1 MSPAKKTSFTDA
13 KAALSKGQVT
23 AADVSAL
30 LRARNPALWVSTR
43 EEKRVEDFLV
53 QAAGAA
59 GYQTFFWDVAAGVT
73 DFTGKQPIDK
83 NGRAIKFKIG
93 DEAKEGKDLADPG
106 EALRAVRELA
116 DKKIEKDEKGNDISN
131 RTVWVM
137 RDLPTWLEG
146 QPGAT
151 PLRQIRNLAK
161 YLPGVARISAQ
172 AIIFLTT
179 SNKVPADLKGHTTF
193 IDWPLPD
200 RSEITKGLD
209 AAINNLPEFETDKE
223 TGLPNK
229 DKPLRANATTPET
242 RELAIDAALG
252 LTAEEA
258 ASCFA
263 KSIVIGKT
271 IDPAIVSAEKKR
283 VIAGASGLEWIDP
296 IKDGLNAVGGL
307 DNLKDW
313 LTMRQTAYSPEARA
327 YGLPAPKGIALVGIS
342 GCGKT
347 LTAKAVGT
355 AWNAPLVKLD
365 MGAQKSKYVGDS
377 EATIR
382 NAFKVIKAIGHCVV
396 WIDEIEK
403 AMAGSASG
411 ASDGGVSSDA
421 LSVVLTWMQD
431 RDSEAFVIAT
441 ANNIENLPPELFRK
455 GRFDE
460 IFYVGL
466 PNAVERKGVI
476 KAALRANGRPALD
489 IDFTAVVKATDKFTG
504 AEIAE
509 LIPTSLYVAFADGG
523 REPTTQDLI
532 DAALDVR
539 PLSKTRPEIIDKL
552 EKWGSENARPATA
565 GEKITKR
572 LAVAGGRDLDLE

>member
-1 MSPAKKTSFTDA
+1 MSPAKNKTITEA
-13 KAALSKGQVT
+13 KAALSKGQAT

-53 QAAGAA
+53 QAAAAA
-59 GYQTFFWDVAAGVT
+59 GYQTLFWDVAAGVT
-73 DFTGKQPIDK
+73 DFTGKQPVDT
-83 NGRAIKFKIG
+83 NGRPIKFKVG
-93 DEAKEGKDLADPG
+93 EEAKEGKDLADPG
-106 EALRAVRELA
+106 EALRAIRELA
-116 DKKIEKDEKGNDISN
+116 DKKIEKDAAGNDVSN
-131 RTVWVM
+131 RTVWVL
-137 RDLPTWLEG
+137 RDLPPWLEG
-146 QPGAT
+146 TPGAT

-161 YLPGVARISAQ
+161 YLPGVPRISAQ
-172 AIIFLTT
+172 ALIILTT
-179 SNKVPADLKGHTTF
+179 SGKVPADLKGHTSF

-209 AAINNLPEFETDKE
+209 AAINNLPEFEIDKE
-223 TGLPNK
+223 TGLPDK
-229 DKPLRANATTPET
+229 TKPLRANAVTPET

-263 KSIVIGKT
+263 KSIIVGKT
-271 IDPAIVSAEKKR
+271 IDPAIVSGEKKR
-283 VIAGASGLEWIDP
+283 VIAGASGLEWVDP

-476 KAALRANGRPALD
+476 TAALRANGRPNLD
-489 IDFTAVVKATDKFTG
+489 IDIAALVRATDKFTG

-509 LIPTSLYVAFADGG
+509 LVPTSLYVAFADGG

-532 DAALDVR
+532 DAALAVR

-552 EKWGSENARPATA
+552 EAWGAANAQPATA
-565 GEKITKR
+565 GEKIAKR
-572 LAVAGGRDLDLE
+572 LVVAGGRDLDL